1 MNYNLA
7 LPFYNNA
14 TRNPERPALSVE
26 KRDFSY
32 GELLAVVER
41 VATWLRERRAG
52 EVRRVGILASRSL
65 EAYAGILGTCW
76 VGAAYVPLNP
86 DWPAA
91 RLIKVLEATE
101 LDALVVDDRGLKVF
115 SNGILTAC
123 PRHILAPSRQSFV
136 SLCSS
141 GSEVQVAGFDTLLRS
156 DQHHLPK
163 DLREDDLAYIM
174 FTSGTTGSP
183 KGVMISVGNVAQFLT
198 AMRDRFPFDEKDR
211 ISQTFELTFDLSVFD
226 MFMTWSSGA
235 ALQVVPG
242 SQLIGPSRFIQ
253 ERELTVWFSVPSTV
267 AFMRKMKM
275 LESGAFPSLRYS
287 AFCGEPLPLSSA
299 ESWRKSAPN
308 SIIDNLYGPT
318 EATVAC
324 LAQRYSERPNVT
336 KERGII
342 AIGKPFAGTQAAI
355 VDSSNRFFLAG
366 EKGELALS
374 GKQVSRGYFKDAQKT
389 AARFPT
395 IEGRV
400 WYLTGDLAYQDD
412 SGTFHHLGRVDHQVK
427 VLGNRVELEDIEANL
442 REICGTD
449 LVAAIAW
456 PETDGSAQGI
466 VAFISGT
473 SLSAAEV
480 RGGMKRRV
488 PQYMVPS
495 QVCLLERLPLSTSG
509 KIDRKALISL
519 LSESGG
525 A

>member
-1 MNYNLA
+1 MNLNLA
-7 LPFYNNA
+7 LPFYHNA
-14 TRNPERPALSVE
+14 TRNPERLALSVDN
-26 KRDFSY
+26 RNFTY
-32 GELLAVVER
+32 GELLAVVVG
-41 VATWLRERRAG
+41 VATWLRERCAG
-52 EVRRVGILASRSL
+52 DVHRVGILASRSL

-76 VGAAYVPLNP
+76 AGAAYVPLSP

-101 LDALVVDDRGLKVF
+101 LDALVVDERGLKLLSHQV
-115 SNGILTAC
+115 LTAC
-123 PRHILAPSRQSFV
+123 PKHILASSRQTSP
-136 SLCSS
+136 SLCSA
-141 GSEVQVAGFDTLLRS
+141 GSERGIAGFDTLLRS
-156 DQHHLPK
+156 DHPPLPK

-183 KGVMISVGNVAQFLT
+183 KGVMISVGNVVHFLT
-198 AMRDRFPFDEKDR
+198 AMRDRFPFGEQDR

-235 ALQVVPG
+235 ALQVVPR
-242 SQLIGPSRFIQ
+242 SQLMGPSRFIQ

-267 AFMRKMKM
+267 AFLRKMKM
-275 LESGAFPSLRYS
+275 LDRGAFPSLRYS

-299 ESWRKSAPN
+299 DSWQRSAPN

-324 LAQRYSERPNVT
+324 LAQRYSEWPNVT

-342 AIGKPFAGTQAAI
+342 AIGKPFGGTHAAI
-355 VDSSNRFFLAG
+355 IDSSNRFLKAG
-366 EKGELALS
+366 EMGELALS
-374 GKQVSRGYFKDAQKT
+374 GKQVSRGYLNDAQKT

-400 WYLTGDLAYQDD
+400 WYRTGDLAYQDD
-412 SGTFHHLGRVDHQVK
+412 SGAFHHLGRVDNQVK
-427 VLGNRVELEDIEANL
+427 VLGFRVELEDVEANL

-456 PETDGSAQGI
+456 PITDGSAQSI
-466 VAFISGT
+466 AAFISGT
-473 SLSAAEV
+473 SLAVAEV
-480 RGGMKRRV
+480 REGMKRRV
-488 PQYMVPS
+488 PPYMVPS
-495 QVCLLERLPLSTSG
+495 QVRLLERLPLSASG
-509 KIDRKALISL
+509 KIDRKALTSL
-519 LSESGG
+519 LSENG